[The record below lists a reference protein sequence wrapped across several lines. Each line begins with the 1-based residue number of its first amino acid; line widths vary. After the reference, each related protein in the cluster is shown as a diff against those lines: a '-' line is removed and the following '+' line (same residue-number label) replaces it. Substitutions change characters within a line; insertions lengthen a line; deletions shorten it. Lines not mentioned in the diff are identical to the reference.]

1 MKVKDIVKYAFN
13 SMERHRKRTI
23 LTLLGIM
30 IGITA
35 FTSISSLNTG
45 FQQSI
50 ETQLTDAFG
59 ATTLIITPKTGPTG
73 IPITSFDNDD
83 VEWIR
88 NLPHVET
95 TTGALGKTGNISNA
109 DNITIQTTFIGTE
122 FSKLKNIISGIELA
136 EGEIPTDETEKND
149 SLILGYHNQHYADN
163 ERFADIGEE
172 VEVSTAISF
181 RVNGRVIVET
191 IEFTLTLQGTLEE
204 TTQSVGMGAGS
215 QLNPNKMA
223 FIPLETLQNQLNI
236 SRIHGILSKVDDTDH
251 VDGVADEIRSHF
263 GEDKVDVITSK
274 AILSTVNEILD
285 RIAIFLM
292 AIASV
297 ALLVAGFGIM
307 NTMTMSVSERTK
319 EIGILKSIGATN
331 GTILGIFLSEALLM
345 GIAGGILGIGLGY
358 VGGFVL
364 GRFIL
369 ALMGNP
375 GEFFAEMLVPVLSP
389 MTIGVS
395 FALAVVISVIFAYWP
410 SKRAA
415 NYDPVKAL
423 RFG

>member
-1 MKVKDIVKYAFN
+1 M
-13 SMERHRKRTI
+13 
-23 LTLLGIM
+23 
-30 IGITA
+30 
-35 FTSISSLNTG
+35 
-45 FQQSI
+45 
-50 ETQLTDAFG
+50 
-59 ATTLIITPKTGPTG
+59 
-73 IPITSFDNDD
+73 
-83 VEWIR
+83 
-88 NLPHVET
+88 
-95 TTGALGKTGNISNA
+95 
-109 DNITIQTTFIGTE
+109 
-122 FSKLKNIISGIELA
+122 
-136 EGEIPTDETEKND
+136 
-149 SLILGYHNQHYADN
+149 
-163 ERFADIGEE
+163 
-172 VEVSTAISF
+172 
-181 RVNGRVIVET
+181 
-191 IEFTLTLQGTLEE
+191 EE

-395 FALAVVISVIFAYWP
+395 VSFALAVVISVIFAYWP